1 MKEKEKN
8 AYYKEYAQY
17 LEKCGLSGK
26 TLVHYPDAVDNYIP
40 AYIRKYINQKFDC
53 FYKLKTVEI
62 KEIYHQ
68 LLESEYWE
76 KEIKYKTWKVRL
88 KALEYYISYRENQ

>member
-1 MKEKEKN
+1 VRPGRPQPPAE
-8 AYYKEYAQY
+8 
-17 LEKCGLSGK
+17 GK
-26 TLVHYPDAVDNYIP
+26 TLMTFT
-40 AYIRKYINQKFDC
+40 IRKYINPKFDC